1 MAVTTAAGRLGV
13 SPFEESQR
21 VELRRNWSKGADV
34 EFVIRAAYRQVFG
47 NQYIMDS
54 ERLTSAESLLRQGD
68 ILVRD
73 FVRALAL
80 SDLYREKFFLTGPQN
95 RFIELNF
102 KHLLGRAPYSQEEIQ
117 AHTALY
123 QTQGYDAEIN
133 SYLDSAEYSE
143 NFGEDIVPFHRG
155 YLTQTSQKTAGFP
168 RFFQLY
174 RGYASSDRT
183 QSTGVRSRLVSE
195 VARNTVSPVSDS
207 VNTGAAITG
216 TNGGKREQLYRVRV
230 TQASAPGRLPQ
241 VRRSNTEYLVSYEQ
255 LSRKLQQINRAGG
268 RVTSVTLA

>member
-13 SPFEESQR
+13 APFDESQR
-21 VELRRNWSKGADV
+21 VELRRNWFKNTDV
-34 EFVIRAAYRQVFG
+34 DAVIRLAYRQVFG
-47 NQYIMDS
+47 NQYIMKS

-80 SDLYREKFFLTGPQN
+80 SDLYREKFFLSGPQN

-102 KHLLGRAPYSQEEIQ
+102 KHLLGRAPYGQEEVQ

-133 SYLDSAEYSE
+133 SYIDSAEYSE
-143 NFGEDIVPFHRG
+143 NFGEDTVPFPRG
-155 YLTQTSQKTAGFP
+155 YSTQRSQKTVGFP

-183 QSTGVRSRLVSE
+183 QSAGVRARLVRE
-195 VARNTVSPVSDS
+195 IAKNTAPPVSDTMS
-207 VNTGAAITG
+207 TGPAIVG
-216 TNGGKREQLYRVRV
+216 TSGGKREQLYRVRV
-230 TQASAPGRLPQ
+230 MQAAAPGRLPQ
-241 VRRSNTEYLVSYEQ
+241 VRRSNTEYLVPYEQ

-268 RVTSVTLA
+268 RVTSVTQA